1 MKYTTLGHSGLRVS
15 RICLGCMGFGN
26 PEKGM
31 HKWTLDAAESEKIIA
46 HAVEKGVNFFDTAM
60 GYQGGTSE
68 EYLGRALKSCAKRDE
83 MVIATKFV
91 PRMNMEITAKEH
103 VETCLNNSLRRL
115 DTDYIDLYIL
125 HMWDYNTPIA
135 EILEALHGAKTAGK
149 IRAIGVSN
157 CFAWQLARA
166 NAIAESHGWT
176 KFTSVQGHHNLI
188 FREEERE
195 MLPCCR
201 AENVAL
207 TPYSALASGRLSR
220 LPGENTKRLAEDLYA
235 KGKYDATEAQDEAII
250 RRVHEIAESRGTGMT
265 QIALAWLLT
274 KVDSPVVGATKFHHI
289 DGAAEATEITLT
301 ADEISYLEAPYVP
314 HKLVGVMAENH

>member
-1 MKYTTLGHSGLRVS
+1 
-15 RICLGCMGFGN
+15 
-26 PEKGM
+26 
-31 HKWTLDAAESEKIIA
+31 
-46 HAVEKGVNFFDTAM
+46 
-60 GYQGGTSE
+60 
-68 EYLGRALKSCAKRDE
+68 
-83 MVIATKFV
+83 
-91 PRMNMEITAKEH
+91 
-103 VETCLNNSLRRL
+103 
-115 DTDYIDLYIL
+115 
-125 HMWDYNTPIA
+125 
-135 EILEALHGAKTAGK
+135 
-149 IRAIGVSN
+149 
-157 CFAWQLARA
+157 
-166 NAIAESHGWT
+166 
-176 KFTSVQGHHNLI
+176 
-188 FREEERE
+188 

-220 LPGENTKRLAEDLYA
+220 LPGENTKRLTEDHYA

-301 ADEISYLEAPYVP
+301 ADEISYLEALYVP